1 MLSHIC
7 ESLATIDARLPSM
20 RSRLL
25 GQGRVGGAV
34 LIGGNGDG
42 GEHREDDDRDDE
54 FERGEPHWA
63 ANRALW

>member
-1 MLSHIC
+1 
-7 ESLATIDARLPSM
+7 M